1 MSSESQNRTFPG
13 IRKPSTEQVSLISRN
28 VKTRILTVD
37 SNTTLKGNL
46 SVDSNTTL
54 EGNLYVS
61 GFSTLTSGLNVG
73 TGGSDIYKI
82 VSGTVS
88 ADPGNIDANTRGSVN
103 VTVTG
108 VNTSDRIF
116 LNPPSGLNSGL
127 LYCGCDVTASNTL
140 TIYLYN
146 TTGGAINDGAQTWKY
161 TYLIFTD

>member
-13 IRKPSTEQVSLISRN
+13 IRKQNTEQVSLVSKN
-28 VKTRILTVD
+28 VKTRSLTVD

-46 SVDSNTTL
+46 S
-54 EGNLYVS
+54 VS

-82 VSGTVS
+82 VSGTIS
-88 ADPGNIDANTRGSVN
+88 ADPGSIGANTRGSVN

-108 VNTSDRIF
+108 LNTSDRIF